1 MKHNFFRLIFI
12 FLGIISSFNGLVMF
26 FITAIELKTIFLK
39 LAVVG
44 IVFGMLFWA
53 ESLHLFKTAKTIKH
67 AESAFT
73 LYLDFSFFLLLLG
86 WLNLI
91 MSGLAVNLGIIYK
104 ILSVIGYSSIVLFL
118 ICISIAQIYSFIS
131 VFKNKK
137 F

>member
-53 ESLHLFKTAKTIKH
+53 ESLHLFKTANIKKINNSR
-67 AESAFT
+67 AE
-73 LYLDFSFFLLLLG
+73 DIMQI
-86 WLNLI
+86 LN
-91 MSGLAVNLGIIYK
+91 Y
-104 ILSVIGYSSIVLFL
+104 VLENH
-118 ICISIAQIYSFIS
+118 Q
-131 VFKNKK
+131 K
-137 F
+137 